1 MIIVI
6 TGASKGIGF
15 ELTKIALQ
23 NKCKVFAIARN
34 TSTLSELKKQYVET
48 LFCIDADLSIEADV
62 IKTVTQIQAQT
73 ALVDILVNNAG
84 SIVNKPFHEISSE
97 ELHNVYSTNV
107 FAPFMLTQKLLPL
120 VKKSNIKHILNIS
133 SMGGVGGS
141 AKFAGLSAY
150 SSSKGALCI
159 LTECLAEELKEDNIH
174 VNALALGAV
183 NTEMLQNAF
192 PGYVANTQPQQMA
205 AFIYD
210 FATTKYSFFNGK
222 VLPVSNSTP

>member
-1 MIIVI
+1 
-6 TGASKGIGF
+6 
-15 ELTKIALQ
+15 
-23 NKCKVFAIARN
+23 
-34 TSTLSELKKQYVET
+34 
-48 LFCIDADLSIEADV
+48 
-62 IKTVTQIQAQT
+62 
-73 ALVDILVNNAG
+73 
-84 SIVNKPFHEISSE
+84 
-97 ELHNVYSTNV
+97 
-107 FAPFMLTQKLLPL
+107 
-120 VKKSNIKHILNIS
+120 
-133 SMGGVGGS
+133 MGGVGGS

-150 SSSKGALCI
+150 SSSKGALSI
-159 LTECLAEELKEDNIH
+159 LTECLAEELKDYNIH